1 MGYGSLAYALEEEA
15 YEVEVKKKKL
25 KINKEKRIE
34 VRKNRTLI
42 VCYVMM
48 LLLAAVFM
56 ISKNV
61 SEYEGK
67 LKIKELEAEL
77 AGIMS
82 YTSQK
87 TFEMEENIDLNTVE
101 EIASTKL
108 EMQRPTKNQ
117 TVYVNIKREDVC
129 EITSKEVEGM
139 KHRMQEA
146 ASDLKQNVIGI
157 FSIK

>member
-1 MGYGSLAYALEEEA
+1 MGYGNLAYALEEEA
-15 YEVEVKKKKL
+15 YEVEVKKKRL
-25 KINKEKRIE
+25 KINKEKQTE

-77 AGIMS
+77 AEIMS

-146 ASDLKQNVIGI
+146 ASDIKKNVIGI